1 MAQRCKK
8 CGSFLTDT
16 DRFCPN
22 CGENISQPAQPQ
34 TGTMPTQSGTVPTQS
49 GTVPTQPLYQTQS
62 VPQSGMGM
70 PPPPVYPVPP
80 VRPQYEEEM
89 TLGKWVLTL
98 FVTNFL
104 GIISWVFLFV
114 WGFGS
119 GPVSRSS
126 YCKAMLIVKAVG
138 VAVAIVFIALYASVL
153 IPLIAEYAEYG
164 DYGDY
169 TYAAAA
175 VFPGFFG

>member
-22 CGENISQPAQPQ
+22 CGENVSPSAQQ
-34 TGTMPTQSGTVPTQS
+34 WGSVPTQS
-49 GTVPTQPLYQTQS
+49 EAAPAQSAQPLYQTQS
-62 VPQSGMGM
+62 VPQNGMGM

-80 VRPQYEEEM
+80 VRPSYEEEM

-98 FVTNFL
+98 FVTNLL

-119 GPVSRSS
+119 GPKSRAD
-126 YCKAMLIVKAVG
+126 YCKAMLIVKAAG
-138 VAVAIVFIALYASVL
+138 VAIAIIFFALYASVF
-153 IPLIAEYAEYG
+153 IPLIVEYAEYG
-164 DYGDY
+164 DYGNY

>member
-22 CGENISQPAQPQ
+22 CGENVPPPVPAQAGASPAQPA
-34 TGTMPTQSGTVPTQS
+34 
-49 GTVPTQPLYQTQS
+49 QPLYQTQS

-70 PPPPVYPVPP
+70 PPPPVYPIPP
-80 VRPQYEEEM
+80 ARPAFEEEM

-104 GIISWVFLFV
+104 GLISWVFLFV
-114 WGFGS
+114 WGFGTGS
-119 GPVSRSS
+119 VSRSN

-138 VAVAIVFIALYASVL
+138 LVIGIIFVAVYASVL
-153 IPLIAEYAEYG
+153 LPMIFRYAEYG

-169 TYAAAA
+169 TYAAAS
-175 VFPGFFG
+175 VFSGFFG

>member
-22 CGENISQPAQPQ
+22 CGENVLQPVQSQA
-34 TGTMPTQSGTVPTQS
+34 GTAYTQSGAMPAQS
-49 GTVPTQPLYQTQS
+49 GTMPTQPLYQTQP
-62 VPQSGMGM
+62 VPQSGTGM
-70 PPPPVYPVPP
+70 PPPPVYPVPSF
-80 VRPQYEEEM
+80 RPSYEEEM
-89 TLGKWVLTL
+89 TLGKWVVTL

-104 GIISWVFLFV
+104 GIISWIFLFV

-119 GPVSRSS
+119 GPTSRSN

-138 VAVAIVFIALYASVL
+138 TAIAIIFVALYASVF
-153 IPLIAEYAEYG
+153 IPLIVEYAEYG

-169 TYAAAA
+169 TYAAAS

>member
-22 CGENISQPAQPQ
+22 CGENVFQPAP
-34 TGTMPTQSGTVPTQS
+34 SGTAPASSGAAPASSGAAPAQS
-49 GTVPTQPLYQTQS
+49 YQTQS

-80 VRPQYEEEM
+80 VRPSYEEEM
-89 TLGKWVLTL
+89 TLGKWIITL

-104 GIISWVFLFV
+104 GLISWVFLFV

-119 GPVSRSS
+119 GPKQRAN

-138 VAVAIVFIALYASVL
+138 VAIAIVFVALYASVF
-153 IPLIAEYAEYG
+153 IPLILEYAE
-164 DYGDY
+164 YGDY

>member
-22 CGENISQPAQPQ
+22 CGENVPQPAQQWGP
-34 TGTMPTQSGTVPTQS
+34 VPTQS
-49 GTVPTQPLYQTQS
+49 GAAPAQSAQPLYPTQP
-62 VPQSGMGM
+62 VPQNGMGM
-70 PPPPVYPVPP
+70 PPPSVYSVPP
-80 VRPQYEEEM
+80 VRPSYEEEM

-98 FVTNFL
+98 FVTNLL
-104 GIISWVFLFV
+104 GIISWIFLFV

-119 GPVSRSS
+119 GPKSRAD

-138 VAVAIVFIALYASVL
+138 VAITIIFFILYASVF

>member
-22 CGENISQPAQPQ
+22 CGENIAQPAQSQ
-34 TGTMPTQSGTVPTQS
+34 TGASYAQSEAM
-49 GTVPTQPLYQTQS
+49 PTQPLYQTQS

-80 VRPQYEEEM
+80 VRPSYEDEM

-104 GIISWVFLFV
+104 GLISWIFLVV

-119 GPVSRSS
+119 GPKSRAN
-126 YCKAMLIVKAVG
+126 YCKAMLIVKAAG
-138 VAVAIVFIALYASVL
+138 VVITIILVALYASVF
-153 IPLIAEYAEYG
+153 IPLILEYAEYG
-164 DYGDY
+164 DYGNY